1 MVCIMKII
9 TEIDFLYFGSIAGI
23 IGGSLHSEK
32 KHRLIA
38 VLRRCPYRYILFP
51 YRGWQ
56 DAPLASF
63 LCDYAQREGGKNL
76 ILIANQAALHTHS
89 VQAQAFFDR
98 LLDRVDFF
106 YNTFMEEDDI
116 LVEVAIH
123 SQQLVLAESSH
134 DFLSVLNEM
143 DYETPIHE
151 V

>member
-9 TEIDFLYFGSIAGI
+9 TEVDFLYFGSIAGI
-23 IGGSLHSEK
+23 IGGSLRNEK
-32 KHRLIA
+32 KRQLA
-38 VLRRCPYRYILFP
+38 AALRRCPYRYILFP

-63 LCDYAQREGGKNL
+63 LCDYAQQEEGKNL
-76 ILIANQAALHTHS
+76 ILIANQAALHTYS
-89 VQAQAFFDR
+89 VQAQAFFDQ
-98 LLDRVDFF
+98 LLERVDFF
-106 YNTFMEEDDI
+106 YNTLMEEDDI
-116 LVEVAIH
+116 LVEVAIY

>member
-9 TEIDFLYFGSIAGI
+9 TEVDFLYFGSIAGI

-32 KHRLIA
+32 KRRLIA
-38 VLRRCPYRYILFP
+38 ALRRCPYRYILFP

-63 LCDYAQREGGKNL
+63 LCDYAQQEGGKN
-76 ILIANQAALHTHS
+76 LIANQAALHTHS
-89 VQAQAFFDR
+89 VQAQVFFDQ
-98 LLDRVDFF
+98 LLERVDFF
-106 YNTFMEEDDI
+106 YNTFLEEDDI

>member
-1 MVCIMKII
+1 M
-9 TEIDFLYFGSIAGI
+9 
-23 IGGSLHSEK
+23 
-32 KHRLIA
+32 
-38 VLRRCPYRYILFP
+38 LRRCPYRYILFP

-63 LCDYAQREGGKNL
+63 LCDYAQQEGGKNL

-98 LLDRVDFF
+98 LLERVDFF

-116 LVEVAIH
+116 LVEVAIY

-134 DFLSVLNEM
+134 DFLSVLHEM
-143 DYETPIHE
+143 DYESPIHE

>member
-9 TEIDFLYFGSIAGI
+9 TEVDFLYFGSIAGI

-32 KHRLIA
+32 KRRLIA

-63 LCDYAQREGGKNL
+63 LCNYAQQEGGKNL

-89 VQAQAFFDR
+89 VQAQVFLTSSWNVLTFF
-98 LLDRVDFF
+98 
-106 YNTFMEEDDI
+106 I
-116 LVEVAIH
+116 IH
-123 SQQLVLAESSH
+123 LWKKTIYL
-134 DFLSVLNEM
+134 
-143 DYETPIHE
+143 
-151 V
+151 

>member
-9 TEIDFLYFGSIAGI
+9 TEGDFLYFGSIAGI
-23 IGGSLHSEK
+23 IGGSLRNEK
-32 KHRLIA
+32 KRQLA
-38 VLRRCPYRYILFP
+38 AALRRRPYRYIQFP

-63 LCDYAQREGGKNL
+63 LCDYAQQEGGKNL

-89 VQAQAFFDR
+89 VQAQVFFDQ
-98 LLDRVDFF
+98 LLERVDFF
-106 YNTFMEEDDI
+106 YNTLMEEDDI

>member
-1 MVCIMKII
+1 MRLCSTGGRKKLI
-9 TEIDFLYFGSIAGI
+9 GIANP
-23 IGGSLHSEK
+23 
-32 KHRLIA
+32 A
-38 VLRRCPYRYILFP
+38 
-51 YRGWQ
+51 
-56 DAPLASF
+56 ALASF
-63 LCDYAQREGGKNL
+63 LCDSAQQEGGKNL

-89 VQAQAFFDR
+89 VQAQVFFDQ
-98 LLDRVDFF
+98 LLERVDFF